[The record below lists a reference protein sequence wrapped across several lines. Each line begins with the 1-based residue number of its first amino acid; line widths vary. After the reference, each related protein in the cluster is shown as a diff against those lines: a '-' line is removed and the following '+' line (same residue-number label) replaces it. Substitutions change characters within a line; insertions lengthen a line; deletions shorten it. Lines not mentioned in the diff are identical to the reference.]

1 MKSKEMTPMMK
12 EYVKTKEQY
21 KDCILFYRLGDFYEM
36 FFEDAKLVSKELEL
50 TLTGKDCGLDERAPM
65 CGIPYHAV
73 DGYLNRLVCGYIGL
87 NTDCEWSAWS
97 TGTDDRSTTVTY
109 SLTTNNTAISNKN
122 GSDSWSYLNTVIE
135 RCNAIIDGVRQ
146 YGDTTDAAMRYYLG
160 EAYFLRS
167 FAYLEMVKIWGD
179 VPARFE
185 AISTDPE
192 SVYAK
197 KTDRNVIYD
206 HLRIDLQE
214 AARLMPWS
222 NDAEVPLTARNK
234 VGRGNKAA
242 ALALLARA
250 DLMYA
255 GKAVRPNTLE
265 DPSEYS
271 VRFNFEDN
279 ALRKEILEEVLWACA
294 EVIRHEDKLASDYE
308 QPFRQICSDETV
320 YDQMEHLWVI
330 PFADGARGQ
339 IMGFNSPKI
348 GSSDIVKLSDKI
360 PGIGDGA
367 KSNGHIS
374 ITPYLLYQ
382 FEKGDKRRDVT
393 CVAGTWAYDD
403 KNVNGIT
410 EGTRAYQKSVNLK
423 NYYLAK
429 YRYEWMRRNSTGDD
443 GIDFPVIR
451 SVV

>member
-1 MKSKEMTPMMK
+1 MKAIHNNSTWYFVSLCLILSLCTSCESFFSNESPSAMDSKTVFSSPELT
-12 EYVKTKEQY
+12 EQAINGAY
-21 KDCILFYRLGDFYEM
+21 QELAKDKGYINRLG
-36 FFEDAKLVSKELEL
+36 
-50 TLTGKDCGLDERAPM
+50 
-65 CGIPYHAV
+65 
-73 DGYLNRLVCGYIGL
+73 CGYIGL

-222 NDAEVPLTARNK
+222 NDAEVPLPARNK

-279 ALRKEILEEVLWACA
+279 ALR
-294 EVIRHEDKLASDYE
+294 
-308 QPFRQICSDETV
+308 
-320 YDQMEHLWVI
+320 
-330 PFADGARGQ
+330 
-339 IMGFNSPKI
+339 
-348 GSSDIVKLSDKI
+348 
-360 PGIGDGA
+360 
-367 KSNGHIS
+367 
-374 ITPYLLYQ
+374 
-382 FEKGDKRRDVT
+382 
-393 CVAGTWAYDD
+393 
-403 KNVNGIT
+403 
-410 EGTRAYQKSVNLK
+410 
-423 NYYLAK
+423 
-429 YRYEWMRRNSTGDD
+429 
-443 GIDFPVIR
+443 
-451 SVV
+451 